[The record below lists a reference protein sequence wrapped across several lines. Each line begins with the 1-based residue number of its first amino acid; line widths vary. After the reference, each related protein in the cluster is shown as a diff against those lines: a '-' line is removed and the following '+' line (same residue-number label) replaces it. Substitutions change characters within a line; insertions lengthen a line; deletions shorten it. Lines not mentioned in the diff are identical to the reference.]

1 AALAPWLEAALAGKA
16 TNGEVTLTRANDG
29 ARRFQASYIP
39 YCDNDS
45 VRGCYL
51 ILSAQQGHDGLHLD
65 DRDQNR
71 LVYIQRLAMIGEM
84 ATTLAHDLN
93 QPLSAINSYASALT
107 RMLHAGK
114 PAEETTPI
122 EIGRAQSELQS
133 RFDLV
138 CRLLLEKKKYE
149 YFNT

>member
-1 AALAPWLEAALAGKA
+1 CRANQASLDWFDMDELSGRSLEEVFTAEVFAALAPWLEAALAGKA

-93 QPLSAINSYASALT
+93 QPLSAINSY
-107 RMLHAGK
+107 
-114 PAEETTPI
+114 
-122 EIGRAQSELQS
+122 
-133 RFDLV
+133 
-138 CRLLLEKKKYE
+138 
-149 YFNT
+149 